1 MELKPLHQLAA
12 NRRAPDAVLAAL
24 CQRDNARASADAGMQ
39 LVNEARSYGIEMR
52 DYLRLA
58 IDPMQAE
65 KPEQY
70 EGLNGYEAALKFMN
84 LPIGDDFDN
93 GVTLDLASD
102 TFQYSPGTRAL
113 FPEVVDDLIRSTSRQ
128 VDFETLPSLV
138 ASSRTING
146 VEMISTVIND
156 EDAEDYKVMGPVS
169 EFGRFR
175 IGAISTSEKRVKMY
189 KIGGGYRTS
198 YEFQR
203 RSRLD
208 LLTPYAARM
217 MRELELSKVGLAT
230 ELLVNGDTV
239 NPAANVKA
247 QSSYNG
253 KVAGVADATNGRISY
268 AHLMQWFVERAKA
281 GVPIDTVVGNWD
293 SYIQWLFMFA
303 VPLQGN
309 SGQDRTAAEAL
320 AATGFR
326 IGGVPILNGQ
336 INFVLSTTAPAGQLI
351 GMRKGETLEQ
361 LTEAG
366 SLINESE
373 RAIQTQSI
381 TYVKSEVSGFRLV
394 FGDTREIYD
403 FTK

>member
-1 MELKPLHQLAA
+1 MSLKPLHELAA
-12 NRRAPDAVLAAL
+12 NRVAPEGLLAGLALRDDEDRSIRA
-24 CQRDNARASADAGMQ
+24 GKQ
-39 LVNEARSYGIEMR
+39 LISSARSYGLEMR

-58 IDPMQAE
+58 IDPTKSE
-65 KPEQY
+65 NRDNFD
-70 EGLNGYEAALKFMN
+70 GLNGYEAALKYLN
-84 LPIGDDFDN
+84 LPIGDDFDS
-93 GVTLDLASD
+93 GVVLDLASD

-156 EDAEDYKVMGPVS
+156 EDAEDFKVVGPVT

-175 IGAISTSEKRVKMY
+175 IGSIATSEKRVKMY

-217 MRELELSKVGLAT
+217 MRELELSKVGVAT

-239 NPAANVKA
+239 NPAAEVVA
-247 QSSYNG
+247 QSSFDG
-253 KVAGVADATNGRISY
+253 KVAGLPNATPGRIAY
-268 AHLMQWFVERAKA
+268 GNLMQWFVARAKA

-303 VPLQGN
+303 LPLQGN

-373 RAIQTQSI
+373 RAIETQSI

-394 FGDTREIYD
+394 FGDTREVYD
-403 FTK
+403 YTK

>member
-1 MELKPLHQLAA
+1 MTIRPLHELAA
-12 NRRAPDAVLAAL
+12 ARQSPEGLLAGLALRNDEDGSIRA
-24 CQRDNARASADAGMQ
+24 GKQ
-39 LVNEARSYGIEMR
+39 LISSARSYGLEIR

-58 IDPMQAE
+58 IDPTKSE
-65 KPEQY
+65 NRDNY
-70 EGLNGYEAALKFMN
+70 EELNGYEAALKFLN
-84 LPIGDDFDN
+84 LPIGDDFDS

-128 VDFETLPSLV
+128 VDYETLPSLV
-138 ASSRTING
+138 GSSRTING

-156 EDAEDYKVMGPVS
+156 ENADDFKVIGPVT

-175 IGAISTSEKRVKMY
+175 IGSISTSEKRVKMY

-239 NPAANVKA
+239 NPATVVKT
-247 QSSYNG
+247 QSSFNG
-253 KVAGVADATNGRISY
+253 TPGVPNATAGRISY
-268 AHLMQWFVERAKA
+268 LHLLQWLVSRAKA

-303 VPLQGN
+303 LP
-309 SGQDRTAAEAL
+309 TAGAATTTDAENL

-326 IGGVPILNGQ
+326 IGGVPLLNGQ

-351 GMRKGETLEQ
+351 GIRRSETLEQ

-373 RAIQTQSI
+373 RAIQEQSI

-394 FGDTREIYD
+394 FGDTREIYNYNA
-403 FTK
+403 

>member
-1 MELKPLHQLAA
+1 MDLLRLSALTA
-12 NRRAPDAVLAAL
+12 NRKAPEVLLAGL
-24 CQRDNARASADAGMQ
+24 GQTDNPRQSAEAGEKLVHSARQ
-39 LVNEARSYGIEMR
+39 YGVEMR

-58 IDPMQAE
+58 IDPTAGDNRG
-65 KPEQY
+65 QY
-70 EGLNGYEAALKFMN
+70 EGLNGYEAALKYLN
-84 LPIGDDFDN
+84 LPVGDDFDH

-113 FPEVVDDLIRSTSRQ
+113 FPEVVDDLIRNTSRQ
-128 VDFETLPSLV
+128 VDYETLNSLV
-138 ASSRTING
+138 ASSRTITG
-146 VEMISTVIND
+146 TTLITTVIND
-156 EDAEDYKVMGPVS
+156 ENAEDAKVIAPVT

-175 IGAISTSEKRVKMY
+175 IGSIATSQKAVTMY
-189 KIGGGYRTS
+189 KMGGGYRTS
-198 YEFQR
+198 YEFER

-230 ELLVNGDTV
+230 ALLINGDTV
-239 NPAANVKA
+239 NGAAPVVK
-247 QSSYNG
+247 QSDFDNKHG
-253 KVAGVADATNGRISY
+253 AGVATKGTIAYKN
-268 AHLMQWFVERAKA
+268 LLQWFVNRAKA

-293 SYIQWLFMFA
+293 AYLDWLFLFA
-303 VPLQGN
+303 LPVAN
-309 SGQDRTAAEAL
+309 ATTRTDAENL

-351 GMRKGETLEQ
+351 GMRRAETLEQ

-381 TYVKSEVSGFRLV
+381 TYVKSEVTGFRLV

-403 FTK
+403 FAN